1 MDNSSVSKL
10 LGEKIRDIRKSKS
23 LSQEDVS
30 YIASLSPTHLGQIER
45 GNKKPTV
52 ETISKIANALD
63 VTIIDLFNFDM
74 PQYDAKSIKQSS
86 NLQTINLLLKGMDEQ
101 SLGEVLKSIKAM
113 IDFKNI
119 K

>member
-10 LGEKIRDIRKSKS
+10 LGEKIRDIRKGKN
-23 LSQEDVS
+23 LSQEHVA
-30 YIASLSPTHLGQIER
+30 YIASLSPAHLGQIER

-52 ETISKIANALD
+52 ETINKIAKALD
-63 VTIIDLFNFDM
+63 VTIIDLFTFDM
-74 PQYDAKSIKQSS
+74 SQNEVNNTRQSN
-86 NLQTINLLLKGMDEQ
+86 NLQTINLLLKSMDEQ